1 MRDKNSLDTSK
12 YIPIAVVTGHG
23 IRKSERQKGILQCYY
38 VCQRVK
44 QNRILNLPWLSP
56 PWSVCVFDKQ
66 CWIKHITSV
75 NKSTSDWVRL
85 QGVEI

>member
-23 IRKSERQKGILQCYY
+23 IRKSGRQKGILQCYY

-44 QNRILNLPWLSP
+44 QNRILNLP
-56 PWSVCVFDKQ
+56 
-66 CWIKHITSV
+66 
-75 NKSTSDWVRL
+75 
-85 QGVEI
+85 